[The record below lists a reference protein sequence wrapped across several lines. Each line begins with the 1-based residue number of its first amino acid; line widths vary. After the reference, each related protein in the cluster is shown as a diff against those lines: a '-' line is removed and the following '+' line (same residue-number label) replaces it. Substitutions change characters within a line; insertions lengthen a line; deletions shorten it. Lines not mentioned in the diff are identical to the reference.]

1 MTRTGKRINIPLAAV
16 ICPVQQLTERY
27 IPTGVDPPLE
37 SDTSVLGFRSRPAG
51 AGRRQ
56 GGGPFPSTLTG
67 GPFPSTLTGGRNT
80 RYAFIH

>member
-1 MTRTGKRINIPLAAV
+1 MNYREGALTRTGKRINIPLAAI

-37 SDTSVLGFRSRPAG
+37 SDSSV
-51 AGRRQ
+51 
-56 GGGPFPSTLTG
+56 
-67 GPFPSTLTGGRNT
+67 PSTLTGGRNT